1 MKNLIFDLNKLAER
15 FLQIQ
20 NYESKKFEQDINLL
34 EKINEKGLLKQ
45 YEKNLKS
52 FKDETDK
59 TTFDQNFFY
68 YKYIAEVKKHA
79 FLFSNNS
86 RIKDKNFCNP
96 ENMNEYLIAFFLVN
110 FFIKNYDFLHE
121 SQFYDKPVDTSV
133 LETVCNFFE
142 NTTLRKN
149 EFVLIY
155 YYTLKIIM
163 DLNDVESFGRL
174 KELMNKNFKQFSHVE
189 KFNIHLAM
197 VNFCNI
203 KMMKGSP
210 DFIRELFAI
219 YKKMVENGF
228 YSSDKDGYIN
238 SSMYANIVS
247 TAGNLREF
255 GWAEKF
261 LLKFQNKLHVSEKE
275 LYFSLANATLNIKK
289 RNFNEALGNLSRCKV
304 QTRLLKL
311 P

>member
-1 MKNLIFDLNKLAER
+1 MKQIRLFLI
-15 FLQIQ
+15 
-20 NYESKKFEQDINLL
+20 
-34 EKINEKGLLKQ
+34 KI
-45 YEKNLKS
+45 
-52 FKDETDK
+52 
-59 TTFDQNFFY
+59 FY
-68 YKYIAEVKKHA
+68 YKYIAEVKEHA
-79 FLFSNNS
+79 FLFSNNA
-86 RIKDKNFCNP
+86 RLKDKNFCNP
-96 ENMNEYLIAFFLVN
+96 ENMNENLIAFFLVN

-121 SQFYDKPVDTSV
+121 SQFYDKTVDTSV
-133 LETVCNFFE
+133 LKTVCNFFE
-142 NTTLRKN
+142 NTTLRNN

-163 DLNDVESFGRL
+163 DLNDVESFGKL

-210 DFIRELFAI
+210 DFYEELFAI

-247 TAGNLREF
+247 TAGNLKSSA
-255 GWAEKF
+255 G
-261 LLKFQNKLHVSEKE
+261 LKI
-275 LYFSLANATLNIKK
+275 FS
-289 RNFNEALGNLSRCKV
+289 
-304 QTRLLKL
+304 
-311 P
+311 